1 MVRTLRT
8 APGSSEEGLSRRNGA
23 SHFTGV
29 NCLMKSTRKLSLGA
43 RLALGFGIVILLG
56 TVVATT
62 GWLSLRALKGHV
74 DVLVDD
80 RVVTIATLNEM
91 IDNSNV
97 IARGLRNLLLMKDE
111 AQLRQ
116 ESTRLDETRARNV
129 AARTRLQAMLH
140 DERARTLFEAL
151 EAARQPYAAAI
162 DKMQRLVR
170 EGQAA
175 EATALLFDAV
185 RPAQDVFFGAVNKLV
200 EDQKQQMRATATA
213 ARDTADTAGAWL
225 AGLAT
230 AATLIGAVIARAL
243 TRSVTRAVGG
253 EPEDAM
259 RVASAIAEG
268 DLAVGIPVRET
279 DGRSILAAMRAMR
292 DRLAEVVEQVRT
304 SSESVATGST
314 QIATGNADL
323 SQRTEEQASSLQ
335 QTAASMEELTITVQT
350 NAQTAVE
357 AHRLAVDA
365 SEAAARGGADVRQV
379 VATIVEIAAS
389 SQRIAEIIGVIDGIA
404 FQTNILALNAA
415 VEAARAGSQGRG
427 FAVVATEVRSLAQ
440 RSANAA
446 REIKTLIE
454 QSSRRVDAGVKQ
466 VNAAGATMEA
476 VVVQAHRVSELVGEI
491 SSASAQQASGIS
503 QVGSAV
509 LQLDQVTQQNAALV
523 EESAAAA
530 ESLRAQASRLA
541 DVVSVFRLAA

>member
-23 SHFTGV
+23 SHFAGV

-185 RPAQDVFFGAVNKLV
+185 RPAQEVFFGAVNKLV

>member
-1 MVRTLRT
+1 M
-8 APGSSEEGLSRRNGA
+8 N
-23 SHFTGV
+23 
-29 NCLMKSTRKLSLGA
+29 STKKLGLGA

-56 TVVATT
+56 TVVAAT
-62 GWLSLRALKGHV
+62 GWLTLRALKGHV

-80 RVVTIATLNEM
+80 RVATIGTLNEM
-91 IDNSNV
+91 VDNSNV

-116 ESTRLDETRARNV
+116 ETTRLDATRARNA
-129 AARTRLQAMLH
+129 AARTKLQSMLR
-140 DERARTLFEAL
+140 DERSRTLFDAL
-151 EAARQPYAAAI
+151 ETVRRPYAAAI
-162 DKMQRLVR
+162 DKTQRLAR
-170 EGQAA
+170 DGQVA
-175 EATALLFDAV
+175 EATAVLFAEV
-185 RPAQDVFFGAVNKLV
+185 RPAQDVFFGAVNTLM
-200 EDQKQQMRATATA
+200 EYQKQQMHATATA

-230 AATLIGAVIARAL
+230 AATLMGVVIARAL

-268 DLAVGIPVRET
+268 DLTVGIPVRET
-279 DGRSILAAMRAMR
+279 DGNSILAAMRTMR
-292 DRLAEVVEQVRT
+292 DRLAEVVDQVRA
-304 SSESVATGST
+304 SSESVAAGSA

-323 SQRTEEQASSLQ
+323 SQRTEEQASNLQ

-350 NAQTAVE
+350 NAQVAAE
-357 AHRLAVDA
+357 AHRLATDA
-365 SEAAARGGADVRQV
+365 SKAAARGGADVERV
-379 VATIVEIAAS
+379 VATIAEVAAS
-389 SQRIAEIIGVIDGIA
+389 SRRIAEIIGVIDGIA

-415 VEAARAGSQGRG
+415 VEAARAGGQGRG

-446 REIKTLIE
+446 KEIKALIE

-466 VNAAGATMEA
+466 VDAAGATMQEI
-476 VVVQAHRVSELVGEI
+476 VVQARRVSELVGEI
-491 SSASAQQASGIS
+491 SNASAQQASGIS

-530 ESLRAQASRLA
+530 ESLSAQATRLTA
-541 DVVSVFRLAA
+541 VVSVFRMAA

>member
-74 DVLVDD
+74 AVLVDD

-129 AARTRLQAMLH
+129 AARTKLQAMLH

-185 RPAQDVFFGAVNKLV
+185 RPAQEVFFGAVNKLV

-350 NAQTAVE
+350 NAQTAVA

-379 VATIVEIAAS
+379 VATIVEIAAA

>member
-74 DVLVDD
+74 AVLVDD

-129 AARTRLQAMLH
+129 AARTKLQAMLH

-185 RPAQDVFFGAVNKLV
+185 RPAQEVFFGAVNKLV

-279 DGRSILAAMRAMR
+279 DGHSILAAMRAMR

-350 NAQTAVE
+350 NAQTAVA

-530 ESLRAQASRLA
+530 ESLRAQASRLT